1 MAAEDNDHTAR
12 LSSLTS
18 ALRSIE
24 RPRSEPDRAPDPANL
39 PLIRDPLPSLELFA
53 PERPVT
59 LFASEQPVTEPPAV
73 PADSV
78 LRRLSA
84 SVQANRRLLGGVCVA
99 LVLVVGARAGV
110 RRLWPR
116 VRASMSSAPAPVA
129 TAPAEAAPA
138 GAAPADAVPAT
149 AAPVDAPPGSTTAAA
164 STPHDVQLPP
174 DPGRRRR
181 PQSVAAAPS
190 PADAAVPAT
199 ATSLESEVSAA
210 AGPVSPVVTGSSSPA
225 KEANVTFGPGDAE
238 VIPPKVID
246 AQTIIKLRPVTPGI
260 RHDALIITVV
270 VNEQG
275 LVESARA
282 VMPPRTGESVDPDG
296 RTIVCEVVAVSP
308 CDEEWPPRQ
317 VPPDLRAG
325 GNSRALIS
333 TTPAVRAVLVLV
345 CRT

>member
-18 ALRSIE
+18 ALRSVE
-24 RPRSEPDRAPDPANL
+24 RPRSEPDRASDPANL
-39 PLIRDPLPSLELFA
+39 PLIRDPLPPLELFA
-53 PERPVT
+53 SEQPVT

-73 PADSV
+73 DSV

-99 LVLVVGARAGV
+99 LVLVVGVGAGV

-129 TAPAEAAPA
+129 TAPTE
-138 GAAPADAVPAT
+138 AAPADAAPADAAPAT
-149 AAPVDAPPGSTTAAA
+149 AVPVEAPPGSTTAAA
-164 STPHDVQLPP
+164 STAHDVLLPP
-174 DPGRRRR
+174 DTGRRRR

-190 PADAAVPAT
+190 PVDAPAPAT
-199 ATSLESEVSAA
+199 ATSLESELSAA
-210 AGPVSPVVTGSSSPA
+210 TGPVFVSPVAPGSSSPA

-238 VIPPKVID
+238 VIPPRVID

-260 RHDALIITVV
+260 RHDALIIAVV

-282 VMPPRTGESVDPDG
+282 VMPPRDLGESVILMGALSSAKSWRFRPATRSG
-296 RTIVCEVVAVSP
+296 RPVKF
-308 CDEEWPPRQ
+308 RQ
-317 VPPDLRAG
+317 TFELAEAPER
-325 GNSRALIS
+325 
-333 TTPAVRAVLVLV
+333 
-345 CRT
+345 